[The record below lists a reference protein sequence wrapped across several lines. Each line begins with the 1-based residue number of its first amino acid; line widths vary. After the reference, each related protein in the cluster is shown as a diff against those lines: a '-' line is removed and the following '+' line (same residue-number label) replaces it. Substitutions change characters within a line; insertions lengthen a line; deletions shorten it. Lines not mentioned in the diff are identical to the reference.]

1 MIFQLLSSCFSVF
14 NMDTRSSEKKNYLY
28 FEFEKVIFLVLIMA
42 LQQHLSNWPLIPSCR
57 GIVEETPNTTEH
69 GRPSVLLEKYAS
81 ATKMQP
87 QSSGSLRSNAGIEKG
102 KEIAARLN
110 IHRIHSQLR
119 GLDSTGWFQRKLTD
133 SFAEWFA
140 FPSLWA
146 CTLWILVWYDYSNC
160 FFQLISGCSFNTC
173 NVFASSI
180 DIGTCAITAIP
191 FEKSKVLF
199 GLEEM
204 EEFSLVDE
212 TNTQATGDLG
222 RSTAP
227 LEKWGWIMF
236 ECGIENLTVKG
247 KTPRFTTWVV
257 TYTRI

>member
-1 MIFQLLSSCFSVF
+1 MQLCFSIRGNCTCSMETTASVYF
-14 NMDTRSSEKKNYLY
+14 VCISSYEVCSTQTHISSDP
-28 FEFEKVIFLVLIMA
+28 F
-42 LQQHLSNWPLIPSCR
+42 R

-69 GRPSVLLEKYAS
+69 GRPSVMLEKYAS

-119 GLDSTGWFQRKLTD
+119 GLDSTGQIGMEVPVLCCSYTFCFWQKSGTSGVLLCRNTFLCLFLKCT
-133 SFAEWFA
+133 FYIF
-140 FPSLWA
+140 SL
-146 CTLWILVWYDYSNC
+146 L
-160 FFQLISGCSFNTC
+160 CS
-173 NVFASSI
+173 
-180 DIGTCAITAIP
+180 DIGMCAITAIP

-199 GLEEM
+199 GLEEL
-204 EEFSLVDE
+204 EEFSVVDE
-212 TNTQATGDLG
+212 TDPQTTSDLG
-222 RSTAP
+222 RIAF

-247 KTPRFTTWVV
+247 LKSQSA
-257 TYTRI
+257 

>member
-1 MIFQLLSSCFSVF
+1 MFVCTQFIGSVF
-14 NMDTRSSEKKNYLY
+14 SSHFIVEILGLPGP
-28 FEFEKVIFLVLIMA
+28 F
-42 LQQHLSNWPLIPSCR
+42 R

-69 GRPSVLLEKYAS
+69 GRPSVMLEKYAS

-110 IHRIHSQLR
+110 VHRIHSQLR
-119 GLDSTGWFQRKLTD
+119 GLDSIGQIIGTARLSGPLCAQTVQTFDLSLLVLTD
-133 SFAEWFA
+133 
-140 FPSLWA
+140 
-146 CTLWILVWYDYSNC
+146 
-160 FFQLISGCSFNTC
+160 
-173 NVFASSI
+173 
-180 DIGTCAITAIP
+180 IGNFAITAIP

-199 GLEEM
+199 GLEEL

-212 TNTQATGDLG
+212 TDAQATAGDLS
-222 RSTAP
+222 RSMAS

-247 KTPRFTTWVV
+247 M
-257 TYTRI
+257 ISICL